1 MLDGIM
7 WTILF
12 FSTVS
17 DRWSMCD
24 NLKYT
29 SHISTCE
36 LSQMIHLQVRQASQS
51 YFDQLFFF
59 SCVRECHLCYKLN
72 ISPLFRI
79 FQEKSSYYETWHI
92 NLSPYP
98 PKRLM
103 IHPKRMFDNGLK
115 ACLGSS
121 GNYHSFPK
129 LWQRLQI
136 SQNWPTPKLP
146 SIQNPSDCQMCLRTS
161 QEWI

>member
-1 MLDGIM
+1 M
-7 WTILF
+7 WLASLAQHTASGDLNAPICEHVRWNHVNYTLF
-12 FSTVS
+12 FALSLTDDQCV
-17 DRWSMCD
+17 M

-36 LSQMIHLQVRQASQS
+36 LSQMIHSQVRQASQS
-51 YFDQLFFF
+51 YFDQLFF
-59 SCVRECHLCYKLN
+59 SCVRECHLCKLN
-72 ISPLFRI
+72 ISPLFRV

-121 GNYHSFPK
+121 GNYHSFP
-129 LWQRLQI
+129 
-136 SQNWPTPKLP
+136 
-146 SIQNPSDCQMCLRTS
+146 
-161 QEWI
+161 